1 MSRKKKVGQ
10 KNTEQMFHF
19 LHKTHLHAEAN
30 TKLMH
35 PADINYHPRALGLSM
50 HNALLPTGRE

>member
-1 MSRKKKVGQ
+1 MSQKKRVGQ
-10 KNTEQMFHF
+10 KNTEPVFHF

-35 PADINYHPRALGLSM
+35 PADIDYHPRAFGLSM